1 MKKGFLFALLSTVV
15 LVSCKKEG
23 CTDPT
28 ALNYDENAKKDNNS
42 CTYDNPL
49 LEPVTTTEYLTLDTA
64 YTSQNEMV
72 ILYADDSL
80 TAGYTNLYAKVMD
93 SNGDVM
99 SNATVTFNPMMDM
112 GMMQHSAPII
122 QPSYSAS
129 TETYDGVVVFQM
141 SSMGGTWTV
150 DVNVN
155 SNPAAFTVNIAEPST
170 KEVGVYTG
178 DDGVNYIVSLVR
190 PVTWVTGSQDLN
202 IMIHKKETMM
212 NFPAVTDLDV
222 TFTPEMMSMG
232 HGSAG
237 NIDPVHISDGL
248 YSGTVNFNMAGDW
261 RFHLELNR
269 AGTLVHADAFLD
281 ILF

>member
-28 ALNYDENAKKDNNS
+28 ALNYDENAKKDNGS
-42 CTYDNPL
+42 CTYNNPV
-49 LEPVTTTEYLTLDTA
+49 PTPITDPKYLTLDTA

-72 ILYADDSL
+72 ILYAEDSL
-80 TAGYTNLYAKVMD
+80 TAGYTNLFAKVMD
-93 SNGDVM
+93 SNGDIV
-99 SNATVTFNPMMDM
+99 SNATVTFNTMMDM
-112 GMMQHSAPII
+112 GTMQHSAPII
-122 QPSYSAS
+122 QPTYTSSK
-129 TETYDGVVVFQM
+129 ETYDGVVVFQM
-141 SSMGGTWTV
+141 SSIGGTWTL

-155 SNPAAFTVNIAEPST
+155 GNPAVFTVNIAEPAT

-178 DDGVNYIVSLVR
+178 DDGVSYIVSLVR
-190 PVTWVTGSQDLN
+190 PVTWATGSQDLN

-212 NFPAVTDLDV
+212 SFPAVTDLDI
-222 TFTPEMMSMG
+222 TFTPEMVSMG
-232 HGSAG
+232 HGSSG
-237 NIDPVHISDGL
+237 NVDPVQVSNGL
-248 YSGTVNFNMAGDW
+248 YTGTVNFNMSGNW

-269 AGTLVHADAFLD
+269 AGTFVHADAFLD